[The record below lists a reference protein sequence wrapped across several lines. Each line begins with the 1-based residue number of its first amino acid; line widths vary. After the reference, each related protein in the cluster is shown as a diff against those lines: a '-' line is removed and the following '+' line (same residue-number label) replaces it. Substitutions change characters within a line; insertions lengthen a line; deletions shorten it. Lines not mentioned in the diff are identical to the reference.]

1 MWRTTC
7 VSCPS
12 SRLPF
17 FQPAAAFMTMTSEQW
32 IHIQRSVAAIMAIIL
47 LVVPEIEVI
56 DIIVTMNW

>member
-1 MWRTTC
+1 
-7 VSCPS
+7 
-12 SRLPF
+12 
-17 FQPAAAFMTMTSEQW
+17 MTSEQW